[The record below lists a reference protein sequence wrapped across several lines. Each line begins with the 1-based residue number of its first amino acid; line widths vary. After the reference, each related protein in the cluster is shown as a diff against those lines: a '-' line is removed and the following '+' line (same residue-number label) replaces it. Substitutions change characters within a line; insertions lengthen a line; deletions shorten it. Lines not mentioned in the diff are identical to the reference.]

1 MRHSRGRGGGDHEG
15 QIVNFCAG
23 LNYISDYFLQDSTT
37 SKPISNSL
45 MRNISN
51 KVKST
56 SGSIL
61 AKSLLFPR
69 KEMCFHVKCHKEINI
84 SQAAATETTEDI
96 IVSFFFSL
104 FKGSVS
110 LYKFDCFRSY
120 QILLS
125 SKCIRL
131 YGKSSR

>member
-1 MRHSRGRGGGDHEG
+1 M
-15 QIVNFCAG
+15 
-23 LNYISDYFLQDSTT
+23 
-37 SKPISNSL
+37 SNSL
-45 MRNISN
+45 MRKTSN
-51 KVKST
+51 KLKRS

-120 QILLS
+120 QILGIEA
-125 SKCIRL
+125 CWVDTF
-131 YGKSSR
+131 